1 MGTEF
6 KIGDVTAA
14 PGEIRYG
21 RWDALAHPTG
31 HVEFFP
37 LIVAQGHR
45 EGPCFWLTA
54 GVHGS
59 EQAGPLVLY
68 ELLTPDLV
76 ARLRGTIVAIPALNP
91 AGLRTRTRDPYHAK
105 VDPNRL
111 WPEAKADR
119 SDHPDFDPPTSL
131 ERAYQRLYKKMT
143 HSADY
148 LIDYHNAWIGSLS
161 FALRDR
167 ILYRGDD
174 PEDRDRAQALSDQL
188 DDMLKAYGHT
198 VVTEYPA
205 ETYIKENL
213 HRTTSGAVLQRG
225 RILAFTAELGTG
237 MAPDPKIIKAA
248 CAGTRNVLRW
258 TGMLDDQAEAIEDV
272 RVIRT
277 GYPVRRM
284 RTPRVSEACVVR
296 HLVQA
301 GDRVGKGDVVAE
313 LRDVWGRA
321 TGNGVIRSGHEGI
334 VLGRSHGVFFYPG
347 QPILVMAVRDD
358 DASIAPY
365 PRHYR
370 ESMGPSP

>member
-1 MGTEF
+1 MGDII
-6 KIGDVTAA
+6 KIGDVSAA

-21 RWDALAHPTG
+21 HWHALAHPTG

-37 LIVAQGHR
+37 VIIVQGRR

-68 ELLTPDLV
+68 ELLTRELV
-76 ARLRGTIVAIPALNP
+76 ARLKGTVVAIPALNP
-91 AGLRTRTRDPYHAK
+91 AGLRTGSREPYHAK

-111 WPEAKADR
+111 WPEAKTDR
-119 SDHPDFDPPTSL
+119 TDHPDFDPPTSL
-131 ERAYQRLYKKMT
+131 EQAYQRLYQKMIAT
-143 HSADY
+143 ADY

-174 PEDRDRAQALSDQL
+174 PQDQAGAQALSDQL
-188 DDMLKAYGHT
+188 DNMLKAYGHT

-213 HRTTSGAVLQRG
+213 HRTTSGAVLQKG

-237 MAPDPKIIKAA
+237 LAPDPMIIKAA

-258 TGMLDDQAEAIEDV
+258 AGMLEDGAEAIEDI
-272 RVIRT
+272 RVIRP

-284 RTPRVSEACVVR
+284 RTPRVPEACVVR

-313 LRDVWGRA
+313 LKDVWGRP

-358 DASIAPY
+358 EASIAPY
-365 PRHYR
+365 PQHYR
-370 ESMGPSP
+370 ERMDSV

>member
-1 MGTEF
+1 MTDRF

-21 RWDALAHPTG
+21 RWQALTHPTG
-31 HVEFFP
+31 HEEFFP
-37 LIVAQGHR
+37 VIVAQGR
-45 EGPCFWLTA
+45 EDGPCFWLTA

-68 ELLTPDLV
+68 ELLTRDLV
-76 ARLRGTIVAIPALNP
+76 NRLKGTVVAIPALNP
-91 AGLRTRTRDPYHAK
+91 AGLRTRTRNPYHAD

-111 WPEAKADR
+111 WPEEKTDR
-119 SDHPDFDPPTSL
+119 TDLPDFDPPTSL
-131 ERAYQRLYKKMT
+131 EQAYLRLYREMT
-143 HSADY
+143 ATADY

-174 PEDRDRAQALSDQL
+174 SKDQARAQALSDQL

-205 ETYIKENL
+205 ETYIRENL
-213 HRTTSGAVLQRG
+213 HRTTSGSVLQKS

-237 MAPDPKIIKAA
+237 LAPDPDIIKAA
-248 CAGTRNVLRW
+248 CAGTRNVFRW
-258 TGMLDDQAEAIEDV
+258 AGMLSDGIEAIENV
-272 RVIRT
+272 RVIRP

-284 RTPRVSEACVVR
+284 RTPRVPEACVVR
-296 HLVQA
+296 HLVRA

-313 LRDVWGRA
+313 LRDVWGRP
-321 TGNGVIRSGHEGI
+321 TGNGVIRSGYEGI

-347 QPILVMAVRDD
+347 QPICVMAVRDD
-358 DASIAPY
+358 DAGIAPY
-365 PRHYR
+365 PKHYR
-370 ESMGPSP
+370 ECMPSS

>member
-1 MGTEF
+1 MGDNF

-21 RWDALAHPTG
+21 RWEALAHPTG
-31 HVEFFP
+31 HMEFFP
-37 LIVAQGHR
+37 VIVAQGR
-45 EGPCFWLTA
+45 TDGPCFWLTA

-68 ELLTPDLV
+68 ELLTHDLV
-76 ARLRGTIVAIPALNP
+76 NRLKGTVVAIPALNP
-91 AGLRTRTRDPYHAK
+91 AGLRTRTRDPYHAD

-111 WPEAKADR
+111 WPEEKTDR
-119 SDHPDFDPPTSL
+119 TDHPDFDPPTSL
-131 ERAYQRLYKKMT
+131 EQAYQRLYQEMT
-143 HSADY
+143 NTADY

-174 PEDRDRAQALSDQL
+174 PGDQARAQALSNQL
-188 DDMLKAYGHT
+188 DAMLKAYGHT
-198 VVTEYPA
+198 VVMEYPA
-205 ETYIKENL
+205 ETYIKEDL
-213 HRTTSGAVLQRG
+213 HRTTSGSVLQKS

-237 MAPDPKIIKAA
+237 MVPDPDIIKAA

-258 TGMLDDQAEAIEDV
+258 AGMLDDGAEAIESV
-272 RVIRT
+272 RVIRP

-284 RTPRVSEACVVR
+284 RTPRVPEACVVC

-313 LRDVWGRA
+313 LRDVWGRP
-321 TGNGVIRSGHEGI
+321 TGNGFIRSGYEGI

-347 QPILVMAVRDD
+347 QPIYVMAVRDD

-365 PRHYR
+365 PKHYR
-370 ESMGPSP
+370 ECMQPFP